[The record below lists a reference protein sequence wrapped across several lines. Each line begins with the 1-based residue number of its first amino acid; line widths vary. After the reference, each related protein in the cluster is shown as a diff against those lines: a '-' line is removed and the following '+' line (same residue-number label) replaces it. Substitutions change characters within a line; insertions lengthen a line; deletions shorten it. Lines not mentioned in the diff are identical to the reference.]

1 MFEQS
6 VITTSIYHGLAIS
19 MKEIVDK
26 VLASTVKRRTFMK
39 WGTAAGGAAV
49 VAAHTLPVKAS
60 ATEAKPAV
68 EEIKSVW
75 SACTVNC
82 GSRCALRH
90 QVKDGVI
97 IHTETDNTG
106 DDTYGNHQ
114 VRACLRG
121 RSFRKRVYNPDRL
134 KYPMKRVGKRGEGRF
149 ERISWD
155 EAFDTIADNLKRIKK
170 EYGNEAI
177 YLNYCT
183 GTLGGTVSKS
193 WPPAATP
200 IARLMNC
207 WGGYLNHYGDY
218 STAQIAVSLPY
229 LYGGSWVDNNC
240 TSDVVNTRLVVN
252 FGNNPA
258 ETRMSGAGI
267 VYQLSEARQR
277 SNARMITFDP
287 RMTDTV
293 LGAND
298 EWVPLRPGTDAALV
312 AGMAWVMITEDL
324 VDNEFLGKYTI
335 GYDENSLP
343 ASAPKGASW
352 KSYILGK
359 GDDGVAKTP
368 QWAAKITGVPADT
381 IIRLAREIA
390 MTKPCNIMQGWGLQR
405 TANGEQ
411 ASRAICMLAVMTGN
425 VGIPGGGT
433 GAREGSYSMPFAV
446 FPTLTNPV
454 STSIP
459 MFLWTDAIYRH
470 DEMTALTAGIRG
482 AEKLTQPIKFIWN
495 YAGNCIINQHAD
507 TNRTH
512 DILQD
517 DSQCEMIVVID
528 NHMTPS
534 ARYADILLP
543 DLTAAEQ
550 PDFAPN
556 GYCGNMGY
564 TIFCDTA
571 VEPLYECRSVYDMC
585 TGIAKRLGVEAQ
597 FTEGRDQ
604 EAWLRHIYA
613 ESQRMNP
620 TLVDLDFATFRE
632 QGIVK
637 QKNPG
642 EPHVQFRE
650 FRESPE
656 KHPLDTPSG
665 KIEIYSERLANIA
678 SSWTL
683 AESDTIRALPEYV
696 SSWEGHEAD
705 HAQQYPLQMFGFHF
719 KARTHSTYGN
729 VDVLRETN
737 RQEVWINPVDAHKR
751 KIKDGDM
758 LKVWNDRGEIRVAAK
773 VTERIMPGVVA
784 MGQGS
789 WYAPDRSGVDRG
801 ACMNTL
807 TTQRPSPL
815 AKGNPQHSN
824 LVNIARA

>member
-1 MFEQS
+1 MN
-6 VITTSIYHGLAIS
+6 
-19 MKEIVDK
+19 KIVDRA
-26 VLASTVKRRTFMK
+26 LAATLDRRTFVK
-39 WGTAAGGAAV
+39 WGATASSAAILSASSLPLK
-49 VAAHTLPVKAS
+49 AAPPTIGDTSPG
-60 ATEAKPAV
+60 
-68 EEIKSVW
+68 EIKTVW

-90 QVKDGVI
+90 HVKDGVI
-97 IHTETDNTG
+97 AYTTTDNTG
-106 DDTYGNHQ
+106 NDVYGDHQ

-149 ERISWD
+149 ARISWE
-155 EAFDTIADNLKRIKK
+155 EAFDTIADNLKRIKSN
-170 EYGNEAI
+170 YGNEAI

-183 GTLGGTVSKS
+183 GTLGGTVAKS

-229 LYGGSWVDNNC
+229 LYGGTWVGNNC
-240 TSDVVNTRLVVN
+240 TSDIINTRLIVN

-258 ETRMSGAGI
+258 ETRMSGAGV
-267 VYQLSEARQR
+267 VYQLSETRQR
-277 SNARMITFDP
+277 SQARMIVFDP
-287 RMTDTV
+287 RLTDSM
-293 LGAND
+293 LSDGD

-312 AGMAWVMITEDL
+312 AGMAWVMITEEL
-324 VDNEFLGKYTI
+324 VDRAFLDRYTI
-335 GYDENSLP
+335 GYDEDSLP
-343 ASAPKGASW
+343 ASAPKNASW

-359 GDDGVAKTP
+359 GPDGMAKTP
-368 QWAAKITGVPADT
+368 QWAAQITGVPANK
-381 IIRLAREIA
+381 IIQLAREIA
-390 MTKPCNIMQGWGLQR
+390 ATKPCNIMQGWGLQR

-446 FPTLTNPV
+446 FPTLSNPV
-454 STSIP
+454 TTSIP
-459 MFLWTDAIYRH
+459 MFLWTDAIHRH
-470 DEMTALTAGIRG
+470 SDMTTLTDGIRG
-482 AEKLTQPIKFIWN
+482 ADRLTQPIKFIWN
-495 YAGNCIINQHAD
+495 YAGNCLINQHSD

-512 DILQD
+512 TILQD
-517 DSQCEMIVVID
+517 DKLCEMIVVID
-528 NHMTPS
+528 NHMTSS

-550 PDFAPN
+550 PDFAIN
-556 GYCGNMGY
+556 GSCGNMGY

-571 VEPLYECRSVYDMC
+571 IAPLYECRSVYDMC
-585 TGIAKRLGVEAQ
+585 TEVAKRLGVEQA

-613 ESQRMNP
+613 ESQQLNP
-620 TLVDLDFATFRE
+620 ILQDLDFDIFRQ

-637 QKNPG
+637 QQNPG
-642 EPHVQFRE
+642 KPMVQFHT
-650 FRESPE
+650 FRQDPE
-656 KHPLDTPSG
+656 TNPLDTPSG
-665 KIEIYSERLANIA
+665 KIEIYSERLAAIA
-678 SSWTL
+678 DSWTL
-683 AESDTIRALPEYV
+683 GKDDVIRPLPEYV
-696 SSWEGHEAD
+696 SSWEGHESPTID
-705 HAQQYPLQMFGFHF
+705 KYPLQMFGFHY
-719 KARTHSTYGN
+719 KARTHSTYAN

-737 RQEVWINPVDAHKR
+737 PQEVLVNPIDAKAR
-751 KIKDGDM
+751 GIKDGDL
-758 LKVWNDRGEIRVAAK
+758 LKIWNDRGEIRVGAK
-773 VTERIMPGVVA
+773 VTPRIMPGVIA

-789 WYAPDRSGVDRG
+789 WYAPDRKGVDLG

-824 LVNIARA
+824 LVEIAKVQRG

>member
-1 MFEQS
+1 
-6 VITTSIYHGLAIS
+6 
-19 MKEIVDK
+19 MKKIVDK
-26 VLASTVKRRTFMK
+26 ALAATLGRRSFMK
-39 WGTAAGGAAV
+39 WG
-49 VAAHTLPVKAS
+49 AS
-60 ATEAKPAV
+60 ATSAAV
-68 EEIKSVW
+68 LTANSLPLKAATPSVDETSSGEIKTVW

-90 QVKDGVI
+90 HVKDGVI
-97 IHTETDNTG
+97 AYTTTDNTG
-106 DDTYGNHQ
+106 DDVYGDHQ

-121 RSFRKRVYNPDRL
+121 RSFRKRVYNADRL

-155 EAFDTIADNLKRIKK
+155 EAFATIADNLKRIKNT
-170 EYGNEAI
+170 YGNEAI

-183 GTLGGTVSKS
+183 GTLGGTVAKS

-240 TSDVVNTRLVVN
+240 TSDVVNTRLIVN

-267 VYQLSEARQR
+267 VYQLSEARER
-277 SNARMITFDP
+277 SNARMIVFDP
-287 RMTDTV
+287 RLTDSM
-293 LGAND
+293 LSDGD

-324 VDNEFLGKYTI
+324 VDKAFLDRYTI
-335 GYDENSLP
+335 GYDDESLP
-343 ASAPKGASW
+343 ASAPKNASW

-359 GDDGVAKTP
+359 GPDGTAKTP
-368 QWAAKITGVPADT
+368 EWAAQITGVPANK
-381 IIRLAREIA
+381 IIALAREIA
-390 MTKPCNIMQGWGLQR
+390 GTKPCNIMQGWGLQR

-446 FPTLTNPV
+446 FPTLSNPV
-454 STSIP
+454 TTSIP
-459 MFLWTDAIYRH
+459 MFLWTDAIHRH
-470 DEMTALTAGIRG
+470 NDMTALTDGIRG

-495 YAGNCIINQHAD
+495 YAGNCIINQHSD

-512 DILQD
+512 AILQD
-517 DSQCEMIVVID
+517 DTLCEMIVVID

-550 PDFAPN
+550 PDFAIN
-556 GYCGNMGY
+556 GFCGNMGY

-585 TGIAKRLGVEAQ
+585 ADVAKRLGVEQA

-613 ESQRMNP
+613 ESQQLNP
-620 TLVDLDFATFRE
+620 ILKDLDFDTFRQ

-637 QKNPG
+637 QQNPG
-642 EPHVQFRE
+642 EPMVQFRT
-650 FRESPE
+650 FRENPE
-656 KHPLDTPSG
+656 ANPLDTPSG
-665 KIEIYSERLANIA
+665 KIEIYSERLAAIA
-678 SSWTL
+678 DSWTL
-683 AESDTIRALPEYV
+683 GKDDVIRPLPEYV
-696 SSWEGHEAD
+696 SSWEGHESPSTD
-705 HAQQYPLQMFGFHF
+705 NYPLQMFGFHY

-737 RQEVWINPVDAHKR
+737 PQEVLVNPIDAKARSIN
-751 KIKDGDM
+751 DGDL
-758 LKVWNDRGEIRVAAK
+758 LKIWNDRGEIRVVAK
-773 VTERIMPGVVA
+773 VTPRIMPGVIA

-789 WYAPDRSGVDRG
+789 WYAPDRKGVDLG

-824 LVNIARA
+824 LVEIAKV

>member
-1 MFEQS
+1 MS
-6 VITTSIYHGLAIS
+6 VNSLPL
-19 MKEIVDK
+19 K
-26 VLASTVKRRTFMK
+26 
-39 WGTAAGGAAV
+39 AV
-49 VAAHTLPVKAS
+49 TPPTDDAPSQETK
-60 ATEAKPAV
+60 T
-68 EEIKSVW
+68 VW

-90 QVKDGVI
+90 HVKDGVI
-97 IHTETDNTG
+97 AYTTTDNTTP
-106 DDTYGNHQ
+106 DTYNNHQ

-121 RSFRKRVYNPDRL
+121 RSFRKRVYNADRL

-155 EAFDTIADNLKRIKK
+155 EAFDIIADNLKRIKAT
-170 EYGNEAI
+170 YGNEAI

-200 IARLMNC
+200 VARLMNC

-218 STAQIAVSLPY
+218 STAQIGVSLPY
-229 LYGGSWVDNNC
+229 LYGGTWIDNNC
-240 TSDVVNTRLVVN
+240 TSDVVNTKLIVN

-258 ETRMSGAGI
+258 ETRASGAGI
-267 VYQLSEARQR
+267 SYVLSEARER
-277 SNARMITFDP
+277 SHARMIVFDP
-287 RMTDTV
+287 RMTDST
-293 LGAND
+293 LGDSD

-312 AGMAWVMITEDL
+312 AGMAWVMITENL
-324 VDNEFLGKYTI
+324 VDQAFLDKYTV
-335 GYDENSLP
+335 GYDEDSLP
-343 ASAPKGASW
+343 ASAPKNASW

-359 GDDGVAKTP
+359 GPDGTPKTP
-368 QWAAKITGVPADT
+368 QWAAQITGVPANK
-381 IIRLAREIA
+381 IIQLAREIA
-390 MTKPCNIMQGWGLQR
+390 ATKPCNIVQGWGLQR

-425 VGIPGGGT
+425 VGIPGGGN
-433 GAREGSYSMPFAV
+433 GAREGSYFMPFAV
-446 FPTLTNPV
+446 FPTLSNPV
-454 STSIP
+454 TTSIP

-470 DEMTALTAGIRG
+470 NEMTALTDGIRG

-512 DILQD
+512 AILQD
-517 DSQCEMIVVID
+517 DKQCEMIVVID

-550 PDFAPN
+550 PDFAIN
-556 GYCGNMGY
+556 GYSGSMGY

-571 VEPLYECRSVYDMC
+571 VEPLYESRSVYDMC
-585 TGIAKRLGVEAQ
+585 TGIAKRLGVEQA

-620 TLVDLDFATFRE
+620 MLKDLSFEAFRE

-642 EPHVQFRE
+642 KPIVQFE
-650 FRESPE
+650 AFRTDPE
-656 KHPLDTPSG
+656 ANPLATPSG
-665 KIEIYSERLANIA
+665 KIEIYSERLAEIA
-678 SSWTL
+678 DTWTL
-683 AESDTIRALPEYV
+683 GKGDVIRPLPEYV
-696 SSWEGHEAD
+696 SSWEGHESPETS
-705 HAQQYPLQMFGFHF
+705 QYPLQMYGFHY
-719 KARTHSTYGN
+719 KARIHSTYAN
-729 VDVLRETN
+729 VDVLRAAN
-737 RQEVWINPVDAHKR
+737 PQEVLVNPIDAQAR
-751 KIKDGDM
+751 KINDGD
-758 LKVWNDRGEIRVAAK
+758 LLRIWNDRGEIRVVAK
-773 VTERIMPGVVA
+773 VTPRIIPGVVA

-789 WYAPDRSGVDRG
+789 WYAPDKKGVDLG

-824 LVNIARA
+824 LVEIAKV

>member
-1 MFEQS
+1 MN
-6 VITTSIYHGLAIS
+6 
-19 MKEIVDK
+19 KIVDRA
-26 VLASTVKRRTFMK
+26 LAATLDRRTFVK
-39 WGTAAGGAAV
+39 WGATASSAAILSASSLPLK
-49 VAAHTLPVKAS
+49 AAPPTIGDTSPG
-60 ATEAKPAV
+60 
-68 EEIKSVW
+68 EIKTVW

-90 QVKDGVI
+90 HVKDGVI
-97 IHTETDNTG
+97 AYTTTDNTG
-106 DDTYGNHQ
+106 NDVYGDHQ

-149 ERISWD
+149 ARISWD
-155 EAFDTIADNLKRIKK
+155 EAFDTIADNLKRIKSN
-170 EYGNEAI
+170 YGNEAI

-183 GTLGGTVSKS
+183 GTLGGTVAKS

-229 LYGGSWVDNNC
+229 LYGGTWVGNNC
-240 TSDVVNTRLVVN
+240 TSDIINTRLIVN

-258 ETRMSGAGI
+258 ETRMSGAGV
-267 VYQLSEARQR
+267 VYQLSETRQR
-277 SNARMITFDP
+277 SQARMIVFDP
-287 RMTDTV
+287 RLTDSM
-293 LGAND
+293 LSDGD

-312 AGMAWVMITEDL
+312 AGMAWVMITEEL
-324 VDNEFLGKYTI
+324 VDRAFLDRYTI
-335 GYDENSLP
+335 GYDEDSLP
-343 ASAPKGASW
+343 ASAPKNASW

-359 GDDGVAKTP
+359 GPDGMAKTP
-368 QWAAKITGVPADT
+368 QWAAQITGVPANK
-381 IIRLAREIA
+381 IIQLAREIA
-390 MTKPCNIMQGWGLQR
+390 ATKPCNIMQGWGLQR

-446 FPTLTNPV
+446 FPTLSNPV
-454 STSIP
+454 TTSIP
-459 MFLWTDAIYRH
+459 MFLWTDAIHRH
-470 DEMTALTAGIRG
+470 SDMTTLTDGIRG
-482 AEKLTQPIKFIWN
+482 ADRLTQPIKFIWN
-495 YAGNCIINQHAD
+495 YAGNCLINQHSD

-512 DILQD
+512 TILQD
-517 DSQCEMIVVID
+517 DKLCEMIVVID
-528 NHMTPS
+528 NHMTSS

-550 PDFAPN
+550 PDFAIN
-556 GYCGNMGY
+556 GSCGNMGY

-571 VEPLYECRSVYDMC
+571 IAPLYECRSVYDMC
-585 TGIAKRLGVEAQ
+585 TEVAKRLGVEQA

-613 ESQRMNP
+613 ESQQLNP
-620 TLVDLDFATFRE
+620 ILQDLDFDIFRQ

-637 QKNPG
+637 QQNPG
-642 EPHVQFRE
+642 KPMVQFHT
-650 FRESPE
+650 FRQDPE
-656 KHPLDTPSG
+656 TNPLDTPSG
-665 KIEIYSERLANIA
+665 KIEIYSERLAAIA
-678 SSWTL
+678 DSWTL
-683 AESDTIRALPEYV
+683 GKDDVIRPLPEYV
-696 SSWEGHEAD
+696 SSWEGHESPTID
-705 HAQQYPLQMFGFHF
+705 KYPLQMFGFHY
-719 KARTHSTYGN
+719 KARTHSTYAN

-737 RQEVWINPVDAHKR
+737 PQEVLVNPIDAKAR
-751 KIKDGDM
+751 GIKDGDL
-758 LKVWNDRGEIRVAAK
+758 LKIWNDRGEIRVGAK
-773 VTERIMPGVVA
+773 VTPRIMPGVIA

-789 WYAPDRSGVDRG
+789 WYAPDRKGVDLG

-824 LVNIARA
+824 LVEIAKVQRG

>member
-1 MFEQS
+1 MN
-6 VITTSIYHGLAIS
+6 
-19 MKEIVDK
+19 MIVDRA
-26 VLASTVKRRTFMK
+26 LAATLDRRTFVK
-39 WGTAAGGAAV
+39 WGATASSAAILSASSLPLK
-49 VAAHTLPVKAS
+49 AAPPTIGDTSPG
-60 ATEAKPAV
+60 
-68 EEIKSVW
+68 EIKTVW

-90 QVKDGVI
+90 HVKDGVI
-97 IHTETDNTG
+97 AYTTTDNTG
-106 DDTYGNHQ
+106 NDVYGDHQ

-149 ERISWD
+149 ARISWD
-155 EAFDTIADNLKRIKK
+155 EAFDTIADNLKRIKSN
-170 EYGNEAI
+170 YGNEAI

-183 GTLGGTVSKS
+183 GTLGGTVAKS

-229 LYGGSWVDNNC
+229 LYGGTWAGNNC
-240 TSDVVNTRLVVN
+240 TSDIINTRLIVN

-258 ETRMSGAGI
+258 ETRMSGAGV
-267 VYQLSEARQR
+267 VYQLSETRQR
-277 SNARMITFDP
+277 SQARMIVFDP
-287 RMTDTV
+287 RLTDSM
-293 LGAND
+293 LSDGD

-312 AGMAWVMITEDL
+312 AGMAWVMITEEL
-324 VDNEFLGKYTI
+324 VDRAFLDRYTI
-335 GYDENSLP
+335 GYDEDSLP
-343 ASAPKGASW
+343 ASAPKNASW

-359 GDDGVAKTP
+359 GPDGMAKTP
-368 QWAAKITGVPADT
+368 QWAAQITGVPANK
-381 IIRLAREIA
+381 IIQLAREIA
-390 MTKPCNIMQGWGLQR
+390 ATKPCNIMQGWGLQR

-446 FPTLTNPV
+446 FPTLSNPV
-454 STSIP
+454 TTSIP
-459 MFLWTDAIYRH
+459 MFLWTDAIHRH
-470 DEMTALTAGIRG
+470 SDMTTLTDGIRG
-482 AEKLTQPIKFIWN
+482 ADRLTQPIKFIWN
-495 YAGNCIINQHAD
+495 YAGNCLINQHSD

-512 DILQD
+512 TILQD
-517 DSQCEMIVVID
+517 DKLCEMIVVID
-528 NHMTPS
+528 NHMTSS

-550 PDFAPN
+550 PDFAIN
-556 GYCGNMGY
+556 GSCGNMGY

-571 VEPLYECRSVYDMC
+571 IAPLYECRSVYDMC
-585 TGIAKRLGVEAQ
+585 TEVAKRLGVEQA

-613 ESQRMNP
+613 ESQQLNP
-620 TLVDLDFATFRE
+620 ILQDLDFDIFRQ

-637 QKNPG
+637 QQNPG
-642 EPHVQFRE
+642 KPMVQFHT
-650 FRESPE
+650 FRQDPE
-656 KHPLDTPSG
+656 TNPLDTPSG
-665 KIEIYSERLANIA
+665 KIEIYSERLAAIA
-678 SSWTL
+678 DSWTL
-683 AESDTIRALPEYV
+683 GKDDVIRPLPEYV
-696 SSWEGHEAD
+696 SSWEGHESPTID
-705 HAQQYPLQMFGFHF
+705 KYPLQMFGFHY
-719 KARTHSTYGN
+719 KARTHSTYAN

-737 RQEVWINPVDAHKR
+737 PQEVLVNPIDAKAR
-751 KIKDGDM
+751 GIKDGDL
-758 LKVWNDRGEIRVAAK
+758 LKIWNDRGEIRVGAK
-773 VTERIMPGVVA
+773 VTPRIMPGVIA

-789 WYAPDRSGVDRG
+789 WYAPDRKGVDLG

-824 LVNIARA
+824 LVEIAKVQRG

>member
-1 MFEQS
+1 MNN
-6 VITTSIYHGLAIS
+6 IG
-19 MKEIVDK
+19 DK
-26 VLASTVKRRTFMK
+26 TLVSALNRRTFVK
-39 WGTAAGGAAV
+39 WGATASGAAV
-49 VAAHTLPVKAS
+49 LSVNSLPLKATTPPVVDAPS
-60 ATEAKPAV
+60 AEPRP
-68 EEIKSVW
+68 VW

-90 QVKDGVI
+90 HVKDGVI
-97 IHTETDNTG
+97 AYTTTDNTG
-106 DDTYGNHQ
+106 HDVYNDHQ
-114 VRACLRG
+114 LRACLRG

-155 EAFDTIADNLKRIKK
+155 EAFDIIADNLKRIKAT
-170 EYGNEAI
+170 YGNEAI

-200 IARLMNC
+200 VARLMNC

-218 STAQIAVSLPY
+218 STAQIGVSLPY

-240 TSDVVNTRLVVN
+240 TSDVVNTKLIVN

-258 ETRMSGAGI
+258 ETRASGAG
-267 VYQLSEARQR
+267 VNYVLSEARER
-277 SNARMITFDP
+277 SRARMIVFDP
-287 RMTDTV
+287 RLTDST
-293 LGAND
+293 LSDGD

-312 AGMAWVMITEDL
+312 AGMAWVMISEDL
-324 VDNEFLGKYTI
+324 VDKAFLDRYTI
-335 GYDENSLP
+335 GYDEHSLP
-343 ASAPKGASW
+343 AGAPKNASW
-352 KSYILGK
+352 VSYILGN
-359 GDDGVAKTP
+359 GPDGTPKTP
-368 QWAAKITGVPADT
+368 QWAAQITGVPANK
-381 IIRLAREIA
+381 IIQLAREIA
-390 MTKPCNIMQGWGLQR
+390 ATKPCNIMQGWGLQR

-425 VGIPGGGT
+425 VGMPGGGN
-433 GAREGSYSMPFAV
+433 GAREGSYAMPFAV
-446 FPTLTNPV
+446 FPTLSNPI
-454 STSIP
+454 TTAIP
-459 MFLWTDAIYRH
+459 MFLWTDAIHRH

-512 DILQD
+512 AILQD
-517 DSQCEMIVVID
+517 DKLCEMIVVID

-550 PDFAPN
+550 PDFAIN
-556 GYCGNMGY
+556 GSCGSMGY

-571 VEPLYECRSVYDMC
+571 IEPLYESRSVYDMC
-585 TGIAKRLGVEAQ
+585 TEVAKRLGVEQA

-613 ESQRMNP
+613 ESQQMNP
-620 TLVDLDFATFRE
+620 ALRDLSYDAFRQ

-637 QKNPG
+637 QQNPG
-642 EPHVQFRE
+642 EPIVQFRA
-650 FRESPE
+650 FRENPDAN
-656 KHPLDTPSG
+656 PLDTPSG
-665 KIEIYSERLANIA
+665 KIEIYSARLAEIA
-678 SSWTL
+678 NTWTL
-683 AESDTIRALPEYV
+683 GKGDVIRPLPEYV
-696 SSWEGHEAD
+696 ASWEGHESPETSK
-705 HAQQYPLQMFGFHF
+705 YPLQMYGFHY

-729 VDVLRETN
+729 VDVLRAAN
-737 RQEVWINPVDAHKR
+737 PQEVLVNPLDAEAR
-751 KIKDGDM
+751 KINDGDI
-758 LKVWNDRGEIRVAAK
+758 LKVWNDRGEIRVVAK
-773 VTERIMPGVVA
+773 VTPRIMPGVVA

-789 WYAPDRSGVDRG
+789 WYAPDRKGVDLG

-824 LVNIARA
+824 LVEIAKA

>member
-1 MFEQS
+1 
-6 VITTSIYHGLAIS
+6 
-19 MKEIVDK
+19 MKKIVDK
-26 VLASTVKRRTFMK
+26 ALAATLGRRSFMK
-39 WGTAAGGAAV
+39 WG
-49 VAAHTLPVKAS
+49 AS
-60 ATEAKPAV
+60 ATSAAV
-68 EEIKSVW
+68 LTANSLPLKAATPSVDETSSEEIKTVW

-90 QVKDGVI
+90 HVKDGVI
-97 IHTETDNTG
+97 AYTTTDNTG
-106 DDTYGNHQ
+106 DDVYGNHQ

-121 RSFRKRVYNPDRL
+121 RSFRKRVYNADRL

-155 EAFDTIADNLKRIKK
+155 EAFATIADNLKRIKNA
-170 EYGNEAI
+170 YGNEAI

-183 GTLGGTVSKS
+183 GTLGGTVAKS

-240 TSDVVNTRLVVN
+240 TSDVVNTRLIVN

-267 VYQLSEARQR
+267 VYQLSEARER
-277 SNARMITFDP
+277 SNARMIVFDP
-287 RMTDTV
+287 RLTDSM
-293 LGAND
+293 LSDGD

-324 VDNEFLGKYTI
+324 VDKAFLDRYTI
-335 GYDENSLP
+335 GYDDDSLP
-343 ASAPKGASW
+343 ASAPKNASW

-359 GDDGVAKTP
+359 GPDGTAKTP
-368 QWAAKITGVPADT
+368 QWAAQITGVPARK
-381 IIRLAREIA
+381 IIELAREIA
-390 MTKPCNIMQGWGLQR
+390 GTKPCNIMQGWGLQR

-446 FPTLTNPV
+446 FPTLSNPV
-454 STSIP
+454 TTSIP
-459 MFLWTDAIYRH
+459 MFLWTDAIHRH
-470 DEMTALTAGIRG
+470 NDMTALTDGIRG

-512 DILQD
+512 AILQD
-517 DSQCEMIVVID
+517 DTLCEMIVVID

-550 PDFAPN
+550 PDFAIN
-556 GYCGNMGY
+556 GSCGNMGY

-585 TGIAKRLGVEAQ
+585 TEVAKRLGVEQA

-613 ESQRMNP
+613 ESQQLNP
-620 TLVDLDFATFRE
+620 ILKDLDFDTFRQ

-637 QKNPG
+637 QQNPG
-642 EPHVQFRE
+642 EPMVQFRT
-650 FRESPE
+650 FRENPE
-656 KHPLDTPSG
+656 ANPLDTPSG
-665 KIEIYSERLANIA
+665 KIEIYSERLAAIA
-678 SSWTL
+678 DSWTL
-683 AESDTIRALPEYV
+683 GKDDIIRPLPEYV
-696 SSWEGHEAD
+696 SSWEGHESPSTD
-705 HAQQYPLQMFGFHF
+705 KYPLQMFGFHY

-737 RQEVWINPVDAHKR
+737 PQEVLVNPIDATARNIN
-751 KIKDGDM
+751 DGDL
-758 LKVWNDRGEIRVAAK
+758 LKIWNDRGEIRVIAK
-773 VTERIMPGVVA
+773 VTPRIMPGVIA

-789 WYAPDRSGVDRG
+789 WYAPDRKGVDLG

-824 LVNIARA
+824 LVEITKV